1 MKTWPP
7 IAMTVA
13 LCAVLVVLVALPQFA
28 NRYAVSL
35 ASAILSYVILA
46 TAWAMFSGP
55 TRYVSLATAAFFGI
69 GAYVTAGLA
78 TSIPLPLV
86 VLIAGTA
93 GFLVASVVGLS
104 TLRLSGVYFVIFTFG
119 LSELIRQ
126 LTTWFQINV
135 TKTRVSYIFIKL
147 GDNELYYYLVGLFA
161 ILLLTCAIVQRSRLG
176 FALRV
181 IGEDETVANHA
192 GINTT
197 LAKVSMFAVSSVF
210 MSMTGAIMAPR
221 WTYIDPNI
229 AFNPLVSF
237 QVVIMAL
244 LGGIGPLYG
253 PALGTVPL
261 VLLSEYLA
269 GRFPY
274 HFSIALGVCFVVIV
288 YLLPQGLAGLAER
301 LVTSLA
307 LRSHR
312 RAVDQ

>member
-1 MKTWPP
+1 MSTKPL
-7 IAMTVA
+7 IAVTGG
-13 LCAVLVVLVALPQFA
+13 LCAVFVLLVALPHFA
-28 NRYAVSL
+28 GRYSVSL
-35 ASAILSYVILA
+35 ASAILSYVILS
-46 TAWAMFSGP
+46 TAWALFSGP

-69 GAYVTAGLA
+69 GAYVTATLA
-78 TSIPLPLV
+78 TSVALPLV
-86 VLIAGTA
+86 LLVAGTA
-93 GFLVASVVGLS
+93 GFVVAILVGLS

-126 LTTWFQINV
+126 LTIWFQINV
-135 TKTRVSYIFIKL
+135 TRTRVSYIFIKL
-147 GDNELYYYLVGLFA
+147 GDNEVYYYLVGLCA
-161 ILLLTCAIVQRSRLG
+161 ILLVTCTIVQRSRLG

-181 IGEDETVANHA
+181 IGQDETVANHA

-210 MSMTGAIMAPR
+210 MSVTGAIMAPR

-253 PALGTVPL
+253 PALGAVPL

-288 YLLPQGLAGLAER
+288 YLLPKGLAGLVEQFGAR
-301 LVTSLA
+301 LLGRTRIA
-307 LRSHR
+307 
-312 RAVDQ
+312 D

>member
-1 MKTWPP
+1 MYSIT
-7 IAMTVA
+7 
-13 LCAVLVVLVALPQFA
+13 
-28 NRYAVSL
+28 
-35 ASAILSYVILA
+35 AS
-46 TAWAMFSGP
+46 
-55 TRYVSLATAAFFGI
+55 ATAAFFGI
-69 GAYVTAGLA
+69 GAYVTATLA
-78 TSIPLPLV
+78 TSVALPLV
-86 VLIAGTA
+86 LLVAGTA
-93 GFLVASVVGLS
+93 GFVVAILVGLS

-126 LTTWFQINV
+126 LTIWFQINV
-135 TKTRVSYIFIKL
+135 TRTRVSYIFIKL
-147 GDNELYYYLVGLFA
+147 GDNEVYYYLVGLCA
-161 ILLLTCAIVQRSRLG
+161 ILLVTCTIVQRSRLG

-181 IGEDETVANHA
+181 IGQDETVANHA

-210 MSMTGAIMAPR
+210 MSVTGAIMAPR

-253 PALGTVPL
+253 PALGAVPL

-288 YLLPQGLAGLAER
+288 YLLPKGLAGLVEQFGAR
-301 LVTSLA
+301 LLGRTRIA
-307 LRSHR
+307 
-312 RAVDQ
+312 D

>member
-1 MKTWPP
+1 
-7 IAMTVA
+7 
-13 LCAVLVVLVALPQFA
+13 LVLLAALPQFA

-35 ASAILSYVILA
+35 ASAHPVPRDPGHCLGDVLGTNALCLA
-46 TAWAMFSGP
+46 GNGGVLRHRRLCDGRP
-55 TRYVSLATAAFFGI
+55 GDERSLA
-69 GAYVTAGLA
+69 AGC
-78 TSIPLPLV
+78 V
-86 VLIAGTA
+86 DRRHR
-93 GFLVASVVGLS
+93 GFAVAIVVGLS

-126 LTTWFQINV
+126 LATWFQINV
-135 TKTRVSYIFIKL
+135 IKTRVSYIFIKL
-147 GDNELYYYLVGLFA
+147 GDNELYYYLLGLCGV
-161 ILLLTCAIVQRSRLG
+161 LLLTCAIVQRSRLG

-197 LAKVSMFAVSSVF
+197 WAKVSMFAVSSVF

-237 QVVIMAL
+237 QAVIMAL
-244 LGGIGPLYG
+244 RGGIGPLYG
-253 PALGTVPL
+253 PALGAIPL

-288 YLLPQGLAGLAER
+288 YLLPHGLAGFGER
-301 LVTSLA
+301 LAAHWPV
-307 LRSHR
+307 RSHGR
-312 RAVDQ
+312 TVDQ